1 MAAELHEHRFR
12 AMGSDCHLVVVGGSA
27 HAALAAIDRVR
38 QLESHWSRFLATSE
52 ISRLTARHGEPV
64 RISDDT
70 ALLLR
75 RGIEAWSLTGGLF
88 DPTVLGDMVRAG
100 YDRDL
105 AEVVAAP
112 RHGSSGLG
120 LGCPGIV
127 LERDVAGW
135 TAALPR
141 GAGFDPGGLGK
152 GLAADLVTDELL
164 DAGATGVCV
173 NLGGDV
179 RVAGDGPSGDG
190 WTVDIEHPHITE
202 PVARVGLR
210 SGAVATS
217 TTLLRRWTI
226 DGEPM
231 THVVDPRTGRPTR
244 TDVALVTVVAGR
256 AWLAEVLATACML
269 RGWQRCFDLLDGTC
283 QALAVHDD
291 GTVSTT
297 DGFAGFTRRRDGV
310 EVAS

>member
-1 MAAELHEHRFR
+1 
-12 AMGSDCHLVVVGGSA
+12 MGSDCHLVVVDGAA

-38 QLESHWSRFLATSE
+38 QLESRWSRFLATSE
-52 ISRLTARHGEPV
+52 VSRLTAQHGRAV

-75 RGIEAWSLTGGLF
+75 RSIEAWSLTGGLF
-88 DPTVLGDMVRAG
+88 DPTVLGDLVRAG

-112 RHGSSGLG
+112 RHGTSHLG
-120 LGCPGIV
+120 LGCAGIV

-135 TAALPR
+135 TATLPR
-141 GAGFDPGGLGK
+141 GAGFDPGGIGK

-190 WTVDIEHPHITE
+190 WTVDVEHPHIAE

-244 TDVALVTVVAGR
+244 TDVALVTIVAGR

-269 RGWQRCFDLLDGTC
+269 RGWQRCFDLLDSTC

-297 DGFAGFTRRRDGV
+297 EGFARFTRRRDDV

>member
-1 MAAELHEHRFR
+1 MAADRHDCHVR
-12 AMGSDCHLVVVGGSA
+12 AMGADCHVVVVGGPA
-27 HAALAAIDRVR
+27 DAALVAVDRIR
-38 QLESHWSRFLATSE
+38 DLESRWSRFVPTSE
-52 ISRLTARHGEPV
+52 VSRLTAHCGEPV

-75 RGIEAWSLTGGLF
+75 RSIEAWSLTGGLF
-88 DPTVLGDMVRAG
+88 DPTVLGDVLRAG

-112 RHGSSGLG
+112 RHGTSRLV
-120 LGCPGIV
+120 LGCPGI
-127 LERDVAGW
+127 LLDRDVAGW
-135 TAALPR
+135 TATLPH
-141 GAGFDPGGLGK
+141 GTGFDPGGIGK
-152 GLAADLVTDELL
+152 GLAADLVADDLL

-190 WTVDIEHPHITE
+190 WTIDIEHPHIDC
-202 PVARVGLR
+202 PVARIGLH

-226 DGEPM
+226 DGEPL
-231 THVVDPRTGRPTR
+231 THVIDPRTGRPTR
-244 TDVALVTVVAGR
+244 TDVALVSVIAGR

-269 RGWQRCFDLLDGTC
+269 RGWQRCLDLLDGTC

-291 GTVSTT
+291 ATVTST
-297 DGFAGFTRRRDGV
+297 DGFVGFTRPREHLR
-310 EVAS
+310 VAS

>member
-1 MAAELHEHRFR
+1 MAAERHEHRFR
-12 AMGSDCHLVVVGGSA
+12 AMGSDCQVVVLGGPA
-27 HAALAAIDRVR
+27 GLALHGVARVR
-38 QLESHWSRFLATSE
+38 ELEERWSRFLPTSE
-52 ISRLTARHGEPV
+52 ISALNRRHGRAV

-70 ALLLR
+70 AVLLR

-88 DPTVLGDMVRAG
+88 DPTILGDVVRAG

-105 AEVVAAP
+105 EAVIAAP
-112 RHGSSGLG
+112 SPGASGLG

-127 LERDVAGW
+127 LEHDVAGW
-135 TAALPR
+135 SAALPPD
-141 GAGFDPGGLGK
+141 AGFDPGGIGK
-152 GLAADLVTDELL
+152 GLAADLVADDLL
-164 DAGATGVCV
+164 DAGAAGVCV

-179 RVAGDGPSGDG
+179 RVSGDGPSGDG
-190 WTVDIEHPHITE
+190 WTIDIDHPHIAD

-210 SGAVATS
+210 SGGVATS

-226 DGEPM
+226 DGEAL
-231 THVVDPRTGRPTR
+231 THVIDPNTGRPTR
-244 TDVALVTVVAGR
+244 TDVALVSIVAGR

-291 GTVSTT
+291 ATVTTT
-297 DGFAGFTRRRDGV
+297 DGFAAFTRARDTAQ
-310 EVAS
+310 VAS